1 MSLQNSSTPDAHDQS
16 SDHRPGEVAVHIVGR
31 AVSSMD
37 RTLRVLEETE
47 RRLQE
52 LMQQMAQAQKR
63 SRKSL
68 MVDAATIGLLAAV
81 TAFLVVMGLG
91 VIAYIVAF

>member
-1 MSLQNSSTPDAHDQS
+1 MSLQNSLTPDAHDQPG
-16 SDHRPGEVAVHIVGR
+16 DHRAGEVAVHIVGR

-37 RTLRVLEETE
+37 RTLQVLEDTE

-91 VIAYIVAF
+91 VIAYLVAF

>member
-1 MSLQNSSTPDAHDQS
+1 MSLQNSLAPDGSEQPN
-16 SDHRPGEVAVHIVGR
+16 DHRPGETTAYIVGR

-52 LMQQMAQAQKR
+52 LMHQMVQAQKR

-81 TAFLVVMGLG
+81 TAFLVMMGLG
-91 VIAYIVAF
+91 VIAYLVAF

>member
-1 MSLQNSSTPDAHDQS
+1 MSLQNSLTPDAHEQPG
-16 SDHRPGEVAVHIVGR
+16 DHQPGEVTVHVVGR

-37 RTLRVLEETE
+37 RTLRVLEDTE

-91 VIAYIVAF
+91 VIAYFVAF